1 MNLEKLKNNFEIKYY
16 KNIIK
21 YCKKTNNSN
30 IKLFEKYVDNLNNN
44 TTKIVSES
52 DTESVGSIKK
62 STLEKD
68 NINDNNSSES
78 KEIIYSDDYL
88 YKKNWTKLSSVH
100 KIIKIKEFVSHLLID
115 KKEDKEKLK
124 NDLAIL
130 VKNRY
135 LTKKD
140 KVKYDEVKGKVI
152 AIPVLSY
159 KNGKYFIKKQ

>member
-16 KNIIK
+16 KNFIK

-30 IKLFEKYVDNLNNN
+30 VKLFEKHFNNLNNN
-44 TTKIVSES
+44 TTKIISES
-52 DTESVGSIKK
+52 DTESIT
-62 STLEKD
+62 STNKNILEKD

-115 KKEDKEKLK
+115 KKEDKEQLK
-124 NDLAIL
+124 NDLTIL
-130 VKNRY
+130 IKNRY

>member
-1 MNLEKLKNNFEIKYY
+1 MDLEKLKNNFEIKYY

-30 IKLFEKYVDNLNNN
+30 IKLFEKYVDNLDK
-44 TTKIVSES
+44 TTKIISES
-52 DTESVGSIKK
+52 DTDSICSIKK
-62 STLEKD
+62 SNIEKD

-78 KEIIYSDDYL
+78 KEIVYSDDYL

>member
-1 MNLEKLKNNFEIKYY
+1 MKVIRILME
-16 KNIIK
+16 
-21 YCKKTNNSN
+21 
-30 IKLFEKYVDNLNNN
+30 
-44 TTKIVSES
+44 
-52 DTESVGSIKK
+52 
-62 STLEKD
+62 
-68 NINDNNSSES
+68 
-78 KEIIYSDDYL
+78 
-88 YKKNWTKLSSVH
+88 
-100 KIIKIKEFVSHLLID
+100 
-115 KKEDKEKLK
+115 KEKLK

>member
-159 KNGKYFIKKQ
+159 KNGKYFIKK

>member
-30 IKLFEKYVDNLNNN
+30 IKLFEKYVDNLDN
-44 TTKIVSES
+44 TTKNISET
-52 DTESVGSIKK
+52 DTDSICSIKK
-62 STLEKD
+62 SNIEKD
-68 NINDNNSSES
+68 NTNDNNSSES
-78 KEIIYSDDYL
+78 KEIVYSDDYL